1 MGLMISLQD
10 SSENKDD
17 QYLGVIASL
26 LLLLLLLVSVFSV
39 WKFILE
45 TFGQNSVIGKHS
57 LPLRTST
64 SKLELKYRTIT

>member
-26 LLLLLLLVSVFSV
+26 LLLLLLVSVFSV
-39 WKFILE
+39 WKFVLE
-45 TFGQNSVIGKHS
+45 TFGQNGVIGKHR
-57 LPLRTST
+57 LPLCTST